1 VWFGLGDTN
10 SIFTVAVTVS
20 PILFTASAETI
31 SALDPRLL
39 AVAQVYQMQGKV
51 LFQSLYLPHLL
62 SQLLP
67 VMVTGLG
74 LSWRVAIMSEVLA
87 TPNGIGA
94 ELNTARANL
103 DTAQVMAW
111 IVITIIL
118 VLTSDT
124 ILRQLQKRLLP
135 WIYSSNQ

>member
-1 VWFGLGDTN
+1 
-10 SIFTVAVTVS
+10 
-20 PILFTASAETI
+20 
-31 SALDPRLL
+31 
-39 AVAQVYQMQGKV
+39 
-51 LFQSLYLPHLL
+51 
-62 SQLLP
+62 
-67 VMVTGLG
+67 MVTGLG

-87 TPNGIGA
+87 TPSGIGA

-124 ILRQLQKRLLP
+124 LLRQLQKRLLP
-135 WIYSSNQ
+135 WTYNSEQ

>member
-1 VWFGLGDTN
+1 
-10 SIFTVAVTVS
+10 
-20 PILFTASAETI
+20 
-31 SALDPRLL
+31 
-39 AVAQVYQMQGKV
+39 
-51 LFQSLYLPHLL
+51 
-62 SQLLP
+62 
-67 VMVTGLG
+67 MVTGLG

-124 ILRQLQKRLLP
+124 LLRQLQKRLLP
-135 WIYSSNQ
+135 WTYNSEQ